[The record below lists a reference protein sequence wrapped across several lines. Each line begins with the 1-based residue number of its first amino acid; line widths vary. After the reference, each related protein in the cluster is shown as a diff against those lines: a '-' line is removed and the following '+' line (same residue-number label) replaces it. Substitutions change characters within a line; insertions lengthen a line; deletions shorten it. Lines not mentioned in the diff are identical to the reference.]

1 MDGVC
6 RLLGYA
12 APDARS
18 LADAVGAVQMAT
30 FCAMARLHDDGW
42 GAAWVPAEGSP
53 VRTQRSPRSGHQDP
67 ALDALTTATP
77 ARAGLVHLR
86 LASSGMPVAPENTH
100 PFLEDGTALA
110 HNGAIKPVAQLEG
123 LLPDA
128 VRQRMRG
135 STDSERYAA
144 LVRHRAAELG
154 DLAAG
159 AASVVAQLA
168 TLFPSSSLN
177 AVLLTERELVVV
189 QASAGAHIP
198 HEDFDASGLPEAELP
213 ADHRTGYYQLWRR
226 RSPDGTVVF
235 SSSGLRTDGWEPL
248 APGTVVA
255 VDLRTLAERVVPV
268 MSRTTARPPS
278 ARRVE
283 AGAGALP
290 WQSSRHDS
298 HERAGGV
305 RVGG

>member
-42 GAAWVPAEGSP
+42 GAAWTAGDGGP
-53 VRTQRSPRSGHQDP
+53 VRTQRSARSGHQDP
-67 ALDALTTATP
+67 ALEAMTAATP

-100 PFLEDGTALA
+100 PFLDGGTALA
-110 HNGAIKPVAQLEG
+110 HNGAVKPVAVLEE

-128 VRQRMRG
+128 VRQRLRG

-168 TLFPSSSLN
+168 PLFPSSSLN
-177 AVLLTERELVVV
+177 AVLLSARELVVV
-189 QASAGAHIP
+189 QASAGARIP
-198 HEDFDASGLPEAELP
+198 HEDFDASGLPEHELP

-226 RSPDGTVVF
+226 RSADGTVVF
-235 SSSGLRTDGWEPL
+235 TSSGLRTDGWEPL

-268 MSRTTARPPS
+268 TGARLARTGA
-278 ARRVE
+278 
-283 AGAGALP
+283 AGPGAPVLP
-290 WQSSRHDS
+290 VLPGQPGRHDS
-298 HERAGGV
+298 HERA
-305 RVGG
+305 VGAMVGA